1 MTNIKITKKAL
12 YNAIATYFTT
22 NEDLVIEDGITSADV
37 VAFTTKEIANL
48 VKKAEYAKSK
58 AATKKTDGDEL
69 RAKVLEALSEDE
81 FQIIADIAAKVEGED
96 VTVAKVTNRLSNLVK
111 AGLAE
116 STEVTV
122 GEPGAKR
129 KIKAY
134 RAVVAD

>member
-37 VAFTTKEIANL
+37 VAFATKEIANL

>member
-1 MTNIKITKKAL
+1 MTKITKKAFYTAL
-12 YNAIATYFTT
+12 VHYFTENDVAIA
-22 NEDLVIEDGITSADV
+22 DGISATAV
-37 VAFTTKEIANL
+37 VKFAEKEIGNL
-48 VKKAEYAKSK
+48 DKKAAYAKSK
-58 AATKKTDGDEL
+58 AETKKVEGDAL
-69 RAKVLEALSEDE
+69 RDKVLAVLKEDE
-81 FQIIADIAAKVEGED
+81 FQVIADVAAQIEDED

-122 GEPGAKR
+122 GETGSKR

>member
-1 MTNIKITKKAL
+1 MTNIKITKKAF
-12 YNAIATYFTT
+12 YNAIATYFTE
-22 NEDLVIEDGITSADV
+22 NEDLVIEDGITADDV
-37 VAFTTKEIANL
+37 VTFANKEITNL
-48 VKKAEYAKSK
+48 AKKAEYAKSK

-81 FQIIADIAAKVEGED
+81 FHIIADIAAKVEGDD

>member
-1 MTNIKITKKAL
+1 MTNTKITKKAL
-12 YNAIATYFTT
+12 YTAIVNYFTT
-22 NEDLVIEDGITSADV
+22 NEDLVIEDGITATDV
-37 VAFTTKEIANL
+37 VAFANKEIANL
-48 VKKAEYAKSK
+48 DKKAAYAKSK

-122 GEPGAKR
+122 GETGAKR

>member
-37 VAFTTKEIANL
+37 VAFATKEIANL

-122 GEPGAKR
+122 GETGAKR

>member
-12 YNAIATYFTT
+12 YNAIATYFTE
-22 NEDLVIEDGITSADV
+22 NEDLVIEDGITAADV
-37 VAFTTKEIANL
+37 VTFANKEITNL
-48 VKKAEYAKSK
+48 AKKAEYAKSK

-81 FQIIADIAAKVEGED
+81 FHIIADIAAKVEGDD